1 MWNFGIPYKLKH
13 LIDAIS
19 QKDLLFTFESTGFGG
34 LCKAQKAAVIY
45 ARGIDYGPQATFGTP
60 AAEWDQQKPYLD
72 LWLKFIGVRDVVSII
87 AEKTLMGSEA
97 NASSLA
103 QATAEAEQVAATF

>member
-1 MWNFGIPYKLKH
+1 
-13 LIDAIS
+13 
-19 QKDLLFTFESTGFGG
+19 
-34 LCKAQKAAVIY
+34 
-45 ARGIDYGPQATFGTP
+45 
-60 AAEWDQQKPYLD
+60 
-72 LWLKFIGVRDVVSII
+72 VRDVVSII